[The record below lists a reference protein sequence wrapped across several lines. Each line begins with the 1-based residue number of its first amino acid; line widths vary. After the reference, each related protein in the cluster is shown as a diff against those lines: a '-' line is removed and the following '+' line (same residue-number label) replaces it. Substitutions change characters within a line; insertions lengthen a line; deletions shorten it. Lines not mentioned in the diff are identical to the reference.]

1 MASYNAQQ
9 YSQASA
15 WQGMASTIQQGTGKA
30 GQFNSNA
37 SAFSTGFTV
46 GWSTVGTITEP
57 WLAYKA
63 AKYEKA
69 KLNMQAKLLRL
80 EQKAQSTAAD
90 DVMRGGERQAAAIG
104 YQAGMAKSSSRASMA
119 AAGVQVGASGNSA
132 EALASI
138 DVVKEMQINQVM
150 ANAVAQSW
158 GYRKAAVQTGNNA
171 MAVESAASDVSPL
184 LAAFVEMNNQALQIL
199 NSGPGSS
206 GGSSGSGSSNKPS
219 GMSINDIT
227 DFASLF
233 KGGGSAG
240 TSGGSGGVS
249 GLSSVGSGASW
260 ASGGMRV

>member
-15 WQGMASTIQQGTGKA
+15 WQSSASSIRQGSGSAGM
-30 GQFNSNA
+30 FNSNM
-37 SAFSTGFTV
+37 SAFNTGFTV
-46 GWSTVGTITEP
+46 GWGTIGTITEP
-57 WLAYKA
+57 WLTYRA

-69 KLNMQAKLLRL
+69 KLKMQAGLMRMQ
-80 EQKAQSTAAD
+80 QKAQYTSAD

-119 AAGVQVGASGNSA
+119 AAGVQVGAAGNSA

-138 DVVKEMQINQVM
+138 DVVKEMQVNQVM

-158 GYRKAAVQTGNNA
+158 GYRRAAVQTGNEA
-171 MAVESAASDVSPL
+171 MAVESAASDISPL
-184 LAAFVEMNNQALQIL
+184 LAAFVEMNNQALQMM

-206 GGSSGSGSSNKPS
+206 GTSGSSGKKG
-219 GMSINDIT
+219 GMTVGDIE

-233 KGGGSAG
+233 KSSGGSAG
-240 TSGGSGGVS
+240 ISGSSSGGVS
-249 GLSSVGSGASW
+249 GLSSVWSGASW
-260 ASGGMRV
+260 ASGGMRA

>member
-15 WQGMASTIQQGTGKA
+15 WQASASSIQQGSGSA
-30 GQFNSNA
+30 GMFNSNM
-37 SAFSTGFTV
+37 SAFNTGFTV
-46 GWSTVGTITEP
+46 GWGTIGTITEP
-57 WLAYKA
+57 WLTYRA

-69 KLNMQAKLLRL
+69 KLKMQAGLMRMQ
-80 EQKAQSTAAD
+80 QKAQYTAAD

-138 DVVKEMQINQVM
+138 DVVKEMQVNQVM

-158 GYRKAAVQTGNNA
+158 GYRKAAVQTGNEA
-171 MAVESAASDVSPL
+171 MAVESAASDISPL
-184 LAAFVEMNNQALQIL
+184 LAAFVEMNNQALQMM
-199 NSGPGSS
+199 NAGPGSS
-206 GGSSGSGSSNKPS
+206 GGSGSSGKQG
-219 GMSINDIT
+219 GMTMGDIK

-233 KGGGSAG
+233 KSSGGSAG
-240 TSGGSGGVS
+240 ISGSSSGGVS

-260 ASGGMRV
+260 ASGGMRA

>member
-15 WQGMASTIQQGTGKA
+15 WQASASSIQQGSGSA
-30 GQFNSNA
+30 GMFNSNM
-37 SAFSTGFTV
+37 SAFNTGFTV
-46 GWSTVGTITEP
+46 GWGTIGTITEP
-57 WLAYKA
+57 WLTYRA

-69 KLNMQAKLLRL
+69 KLKMQAGLMRMQ
-80 EQKAQSTAAD
+80 QKAQYTAAD

-119 AAGVQVGASGNSA
+119 AAGVQVGAAGNSA

-138 DVVKEMQINQVM
+138 DVVKEMQVNQVM

-158 GYRKAAVQTGNNA
+158 GYRRAAVQTGNEA
-171 MAVESAASDVSPL
+171 MAVESAASDISPL
-184 LAAFVEMNNQALQIL
+184 LAAFVEMNNQALQMM

-206 GGSSGSGSSNKPS
+206 GASGSSGKKG
-219 GMSINDIT
+219 GMSVGDIK

-233 KGGGSAG
+233 KSSGGSAG
-240 TSGGSGGVS
+240 ISGSSSGGVS

-260 ASGGMRV
+260 ASGGMRA

>member
-15 WQGMASTIQQGTGKA
+15 WQSSASSIQQGSGSA
-30 GQFNSNA
+30 GMFNSNM
-37 SAFSTGFTV
+37 SAFNTGFNL
-46 GWSTVGTITEP
+46 GWGTIGTITEP
-57 WLAYKA
+57 WLTYRA

-69 KLNMQAKLLRL
+69 KLKMQAGLMRMQ
-80 EQKAQSTAAD
+80 QKAQYTAAD

-119 AAGVQVGASGNSA
+119 AAGVQVGTSGNSA

-138 DVVKEMQINQVM
+138 DVVKKMQVNQVM

-158 GYRKAAVQTGNNA
+158 GYRRAAVQTGNEA
-171 MAVESAASDVSPL
+171 MAVESAASDISPL
-184 LAAFVEMNNQALQIL
+184 LAAFVEMNNQALQMM

-206 GGSSGSGSSNKPS
+206 GASGSSGKKG
-219 GMSINDIT
+219 GMSVGDIK

-233 KGGGSAG
+233 KSSGGSAG
-240 TSGGSGGVS
+240 ISGSSSGGVS

-260 ASGGMRV
+260 ASGGMRA

>member
-15 WQGMASTIQQGTGKA
+15 WQSAASSIQQGSGSA
-30 GQFNSNA
+30 GMFNSNM
-37 SAFSTGFTV
+37 SAFNTGFTV
-46 GWSTVGTITEP
+46 GWGTIGTITEP
-57 WLAYKA
+57 WLTYRA

-69 KLNMQAKLLRL
+69 KLKMQAGLMRMQ
-80 EQKAQSTAAD
+80 QKAQYTAAD
-90 DVMRGGERQAAAIG
+90 DVMRGGERKTAAIG

-119 AAGVQVGASGNSA
+119 AAGVQVGAAGNSA

-138 DVVKEMQINQVM
+138 DVVKEMQVNQVM

-158 GYRKAAVQTGNNA
+158 GYRRAAVQTGNEA
-171 MAVESAASDVSPL
+171 MAVESAASDISPL
-184 LAAFVEMNNQALQIL
+184 LAAFVEMNNQALQMM

-206 GGSSGSGSSNKPS
+206 GASGSSGKKG
-219 GMSINDIT
+219 GMSVGDIK

-233 KGGGSAG
+233 KSIGGSAG
-240 TSGGSGGVS
+240 ISGSSSGGVS

-260 ASGGMRV
+260 ASGGMRA

>member
-15 WQGMASTIQQGTGKA
+15 WQSSASSIQQGSGSA
-30 GQFNSNA
+30 GMFNSNM
-37 SAFSTGFTV
+37 SAFNTGFNL
-46 GWSTVGTITEP
+46 GWGTIGTITEP
-57 WLAYKA
+57 WLTYRA

-69 KLNMQAKLLRL
+69 KLKMQAGLMRMQ
-80 EQKAQSTAAD
+80 QKAQYTAAD

-119 AAGVQVGASGNSA
+119 AAGVQVGTSGNSA

-138 DVVKEMQINQVM
+138 DVVKEMQVNQVM
-150 ANAVAQSW
+150 ANAV
-158 GYRKAAVQTGNNA
+158 
-171 MAVESAASDVSPL
+171 ESAASDISPL
-184 LAAFVEMNNQALQIL
+184 LAAFVEMNNQALQMM

-206 GGSSGSGSSNKPS
+206 GASGSSGKKG
-219 GMSINDIT
+219 GMSVGDIK

-233 KGGGSAG
+233 KSSGGSAG
-240 TSGGSGGVS
+240 ISGSSSGGVS

-260 ASGGMRV
+260 ASGGMRA